1 MLYGN
6 YRFNCRFEGDAELP
20 AFKGSTFRGVF
31 GIALKRVVCALKRQ
45 DCPDCILR
53 ERCLYTRVFE
63 TALAQGGKDAARN
76 SAIPHPF
83 VIEPPP
89 ETTTRYSKSDTFE
102 CGLILFGE
110 FNHMLPYF
118 VYAFEQMGK
127 IGLGRR
133 VNGSRGRFKLIEVKS
148 GGQAIYSNEDGK
160 LKASDAAKPLSAPLP
175 LAESGTEKLVN
186 IRLETPLRFKQGNRL
201 SDGLPFEALVR
212 NMLRR
217 ASSLMESYGDGEP
230 PLDYRG
236 MVARA
241 GAVAVVK
248 SDLRWTDWERFSN
261 RQERAMNLGG
271 LTGAVTYK
279 GPMDEFL
286 PLIEF
291 SELVHIGKQ
300 TSFGLGRIRLAPPEH
315 TGAPDQNITAE
326 DI

>member
-1 MLYGN
+1 MLFGN

-63 TALAQGGKDAARN
+63 TALAQGGRDAGRN
-76 SAIPHPF
+76 SVIPHPF

-89 ETTTRYSKSDTFE
+89 ETTTRYGKGDAFE

-118 VYAFEQMGK
+118 VYAFEQMGS
-127 IGLGRR
+127 IGVGRR
-133 VNGSRGRFKLIEVKS
+133 INGSRGGFRLLEVKS
-148 GGQAIYSNEDGK
+148 DGQAIYSNSDGK
-160 LKASDAAKPLSAPLP
+160 LKTADAAQPIPAPLP
-175 LAESGTEKLVN
+175 REGSGGKRRVN

-217 ASSLMESYGDGEP
+217 ASSLMETYGEGEP

-241 GAVAVVK
+241 GAIVVEK

-261 RQERAMNLGG
+261 RQDRAMSLGG

-291 SELVHIGKQ
+291 SEKVHIGKQ
-300 TSFGLGRIRLAPPEH
+300 TSFGLGKMVSV
-315 TGAPDQNITAE
+315 
-326 DI
+326 

>member
-20 AFKGSTFRGVF
+20 VFKGSTFRGVF
-31 GIALKRVVCALKRQ
+31 GHALKRAVCALKRQ
-45 DCPDCILR
+45 DCPECILR

-63 TALAQGGKDAARN
+63 TALAQGGRDAGRN
-76 SAIPHPF
+76 SVIPHPF

-89 ETTTRYSKSDTFE
+89 ETTTRFSQGDAFE

-118 VYAFEQMGK
+118 VYAFEQMGAIGVGRK
-127 IGLGRR
+127 I
-133 VNGSRGRFKLIEVKS
+133 NGSRGGFSLLEVKS
-148 GGQAIYSNEDGK
+148 GGRAIYSSSGGK
-160 LKASDAAKPLSAPLP
+160 LETADAAQPIPAPLP
-175 LAESGTEKLVN
+175 RGGPGGERRVS

-217 ASSLMESYGDGEP
+217 ASSLMEAYGEGEP

-236 MVARA
+236 LVARA
-241 GAVAVVK
+241 GAVATVR

-261 RQERAMNLGG
+261 RQDRAMNLGG

-279 GPMDEFL
+279 GLLDEFL

-291 SELVHIGKQ
+291 SEKVHVGKQ
-300 TSFGLGRIRLAPPEH
+300 TSFGLGRIRISPLGSSQAAHRPTDTE
-315 TGAPDQNITAE
+315 E
-326 DI
+326 K

>member
-1 MLYGN
+1 MLFGN
-6 YRFNCRFEGDAELP
+6 YRLNCRFEGDAELP

-63 TALAQGGKDAARN
+63 TALAQGGKDAGRN
-76 SAIPHPF
+76 SVIPHPF
-83 VIEPPP
+83 VIEPPA
-89 ETTTRYSKSDTFE
+89 ETTTRYSKGDTFE

-118 VYAFEQMGK
+118 VYAFEQMGE

-133 VNGSRGRFKLIEVKS
+133 INGSRGGFKLIEVKS
-148 GGQAIYSNEDGK
+148 GGQAIYSSEDGK
-160 LKASDAAKPLSAPLP
+160 LKTTDAAKPIQAPIP
-175 LAESGTEKLVN
+175 RGESSSEKLVN

-217 ASSLMESYGDGEP
+217 VSSLMEAYGEGEP

-241 GAVAVVK
+241 GEVAVVK

-271 LTGAVTYK
+271 LTGTVTYK
-279 GPMDEFL
+279 GSSDEFL

-300 TSFGLGRIRLAPPEH
+300 TSFGLGKILA
-315 TGAPDQNITAE
+315 ASVV
-326 DI
+326 

>member
-45 DCPDCILR
+45 ECPDCILR

-63 TALAQGGKDAARN
+63 TALAQGGKDAERN
-76 SAIPHPF
+76 SVVPHPF
-83 VIEPPP
+83 VIEPPL
-89 ETTTRYSKSDTFE
+89 ETTTRYQKGDAFE

-118 VYAFEQMGK
+118 VYAVEQMGQ

-133 VNGSRGRFKLIEVKS
+133 INGSRGGFSLRGVTS
-148 GGQAIYSNEDGK
+148 GGQAIYSKEDGK
-160 LKASDAAKPLSAPLP
+160 LQTAEAAKPIQAPIPGGKSSAQR
-175 LAESGTEKLVN
+175 LVT

-201 SDGLPFEALVR
+201 SDALPFETLVR

-217 ASSLMESYGDGEP
+217 ASSLMETYGEGEP

-241 GAVAVVK
+241 GAVDVVK
-248 SDLRWTDWERFSN
+248 SNLRWTDWERFSN

-300 TSFGLGRIRLAPPEH
+300 TSFGLGKMVA
-315 TGAPDQNITAE
+315 A
-326 DI
+326 